1 MAKPRRLIEGTGLT
15 LTRCCAQ
22 PSSAVVSGATLPKQ
36 GRRLHARPEFP
47 RSRPLGAS
55 IVEDTRPWDE
65 RRLLL
70 LPRPRVGAPLL
81 LTRPSQR
88 ADGQAA
94 GGGGA
99 LRKYLWLAAMGL
111 GFGTLG
117 AVAAW
122 KTLTARGLGFYSDEE
137 SLGRFSVVDTDEEA
151 RRAQETIDNHPLVK
165 ELRRRPELTES
176 MPHMKMPAGYRAR
189 SLTGGALLGPRKVP
203 VPATTWT
210 EAGGKSLVSVVYV
223 GEDLCGHPG
232 LVHGGF
238 LATMLDEG
246 LAWCCFGA
254 LPHKI
259 GVTANLNI
267 NYRKPTPAGSFLV
280 LRAETTRVEGRKAW
294 VKGHIELLAKP
305 DEEPTVLVEAEALYV
320 SPKFASVS
328 FATFLRRLGWLTRP
342 TTTLQMMPRI
352 H

>member
-1 MAKPRRLIEGTGLT
+1 MPQHGLT
-15 LTRCCAQ
+15 DYL
-22 PSSAVVSGATLPKQ
+22 
-36 GRRLHARPEFP
+36 
-47 RSRPLGAS
+47 
-55 IVEDTRPWDE
+55 
-65 RRLLL
+65 
-70 LPRPRVGAPLL
+70 
-81 LTRPSQR
+81 
-88 ADGQAA
+88 A
-94 GGGGA
+94 GKAGNGGSA
-99 LRKYLWLAAMGL
+99 LRKGLWLAVVGL
-111 GFGTLG
+111 GFSTLG
-117 AVAAW
+117 AATAW

-137 SLGRFSVVDTDEEA
+137 SLGRFSAADADEET
-151 RRAQETIDNHPLVK
+151 RRVEETINNHPMVA

-176 MPHMKMPAGYRAR
+176 RPHMKMPAQYRAHT
-189 SLTGGALLGPRKVP
+189 LTGAALLGPRKVP

-232 LVHGGF
+232 LVHGGL

-259 GVTANLNI
+259 GVTANLNV

-280 LRAETTRVEGRKAW
+280 LRAKTTKVEGRKAW

-305 DEEPTVLVEAEALYV
+305 GEEPTVLVEAEALYV

-328 FATFLRRLGWLTRP
+328 GPPAPSRNWNVCLADSSCFDTVDDAAYALRGLRRAARFPMTPERALVGP
-342 TTTLQMMPRI
+342 HMD
-352 H
+352 